1 MISLLITPITLLV
14 ISFLIKNKDVVVV
27 GRLLSLFLMLNIS
40 YHFGIGQ
47 EYFYLKEVLFDI
59 AILCSAFLLKD
70 RFRSYFLI
78 VPCIV
83 SMMLNLYEHISYYQT
98 IFYPYR
104 QYIQFGLM
112 QIMLWGLIVGCRWRN
127 ICNKTHMQK
136 WLLN

>member
-27 GRLLSLFLMLNIS
+27 SRLLSLFLFLNIS
-40 YHFGIGQ
+40 YHFNIGYD
-47 EYFYLKEVLFDI
+47 YFYLKEVLFDTV
-59 AILCSAFLLKD
+59 ILCSAFLLKD
-70 RFRSYFLI
+70 RVRSYFII
-78 VPCIV
+78 VPCIL
-83 SMMLNLYEHISYYQT
+83 SILLNLYEHISYYQT

-127 ICNKTHMQK
+127 VCNKTHTQK
-136 WLLN
+136 

>member
-1 MISLLITPITLLV
+1 MVSLLITPITLLV

-27 GRLLSLFLMLNIS
+27 SRLLSLFLFLNIS

-47 EYFYLKEVLFDI
+47 EYFYLKEVLFD
-59 AILCSAFLLKD
+59 AVILSSAFLLRD
-70 RFRSYFLI
+70 RFRSYFII
-78 VPCIV
+78 VPCII
-83 SMMLNLYEHISYYQT
+83 SIILNLYEHVSYYQT

-127 ICNKTHMQK
+127 VCNKTHTQK
-136 WLLN
+136 